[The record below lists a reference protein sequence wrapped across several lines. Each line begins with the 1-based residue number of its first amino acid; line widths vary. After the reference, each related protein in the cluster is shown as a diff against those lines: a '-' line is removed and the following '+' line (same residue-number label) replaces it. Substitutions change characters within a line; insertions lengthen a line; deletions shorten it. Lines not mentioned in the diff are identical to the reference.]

1 LSHIYWVKDE
11 KEAELLKESVK
22 IKDEVGNN
30 IFHEIFKLKAKLR
43 DQFLNIVFD
52 YQFYLKINF
61 IRK

>member
-22 IKDEVGNN
+22 IMDEVGNN
-30 IFHEIFKLKAKLR
+30 IFHEIFKLKGNLR